1 MSTEHKPVVRCAIY
15 TRKSSEEGLEQS
27 FNSLDAQRE
36 ACQAFILSQRQE
48 GWRAL
53 PTRYDDGGYSGGN
66 LERPALQQL
75 LADVEA
81 NKVDTIVV
89 YKVDRLT
96 RSLADFAK
104 IVEALDARGVS
115 FVSVTQQFNT
125 TSSMGRLTLNVLLS
139 FAQFER
145 EVTGERI
152 RDKIAASKRKGMWM
166 GGIPP
171 LGYDLRERKLIVN
184 PKEAQLVCDLYRLY
198 LELGCV
204 SKLKNHLD
212 QEGIKSKVRI
222 SAAGNR
228 SGGSSY
234 SRGAL
239 YEILKNRIYRGEIVH
254 RDQVYAGEH
263 EAIVPQEFWDQVQTQ
278 LRSDNQG
285 RRTGIR
291 ATAPSLL
298 VGLLQDVQGNHF
310 TPSHTVK
317 NGRRYRYYV
326 CQSARSSSVNR
337 DGRPARLPAHEIES
351 LVIARLRSLLQS
363 DHEVMDQLGLP
374 TDTPAQ
380 TQQLLTAARN
390 LSSQWLSASPMKI
403 HESTKRV
410 IKRVVVHPEK
420 VELYVSRSELRD
432 VLVKDRSTSP
442 SQLRGD
448 DLIALEIEAKLKR
461 CGGEVRLV
469 MPPNSKGEI
478 PGRSSPSLLKAI
490 ARAHE
495 WRERIMNGSAQDLRS
510 IVKQTGFNQ
519 RYVSRILACAFLAPD
534 IVEAI
539 LDGRQP
545 HDLTVQKLWSNL
557 PTNWTE
563 QRKRFRHSLIRHDNS
578 LIRP

>member
-1 MSTEHKPVVRCAIY
+1 MSTEHKAAVHCAIY
-15 TRKSSEEGLEQS
+15 TRKSSEEGLEQL

-53 PTRYDDGGYSGGN
+53 QARYDDGGYSGGN
-66 LERPALQQL
+66 LDRPALQQL

-81 NKVDTIVV
+81 KKVDTIVV

-104 IVEALDARGVS
+104 IVETLDARGVS

-166 GGIPP
+166 GGVPP
-171 LGYDLRERKLIVN
+171 LGYDLTERKLIVN
-184 PKEAQLVCDLYRLY
+184 PKEAQLVCDLYQLY
-198 LELGCV
+198 LQLGCV
-204 SKLKNHLD
+204 SKLKSHLD
-212 QEGIKSKVRI
+212 RERIKSKVRI
-222 SAAGNR
+222 SLAGNR

-239 YEILKNRIYRGEIVH
+239 YEILKNRIYRGEVVH
-254 RDQVYAGEH
+254 RDQVFAGEH
-263 EAIVPQEFWDQVQTQ
+263 EVIVSQELWDRVQAQ
-278 LRSDNQG
+278 LRCDNQG

-298 VGLLQDVQGNHF
+298 VGLLQDANGNGF
-310 TPSHTVK
+310 TPTHAVK

-326 CQSARSSSVNR
+326 CQPAKDNNGNTDR
-337 DGRPARLPAHEIES
+337 RPIRLPAHDVES
-351 LVIARLRSLLQS
+351 LVLARLRTLAQS
-363 DHEVMDQLGLP
+363 DHEVIDQLGLP

-380 TQQLLTAARN
+380 TQQLVTAAR
-390 LSSQWLSASPMKI
+390 SASSEWPSAPPQKLR
-403 HESTKRV
+403 ELVAQV
-410 IKRVVVHPEK
+410 INRVVVHQDK
-420 VELYVSRSELRD
+420 VELNVSRSELRD
-432 VLVKDRSTSP
+432 VLIKDGSVGSNQP
-442 SQLRGD
+442 GGD
-448 DLIALEIEAKLKR
+448 DLFVLEAGAKLKR

-469 MPPNSKGEI
+469 LPPNAKGEI
-478 PGRSSPSLLKAI
+478 LRPAAPSLLKAI
-490 ARAHE
+490 ARAHD
-495 WRERIMNGSAQDLRS
+495 WRERIMNGSAKGRRS
-510 IVKQTGFNQ
+510 IAEQTGLDE
-519 RYVSRILACAFLAPD
+519 RYVGRVLECAFLAPD
-534 IVEAI
+534 IVEAS

-545 HDLTVQKLWSNL
+545 YDLTAQKLWSDL
-557 PTNWTE
+557 PMNWNE
-563 QRKRFRHSLIRHDNS
+563 QRKRLGFRRVGI
-578 LIRP
+578 

>member
-1 MSTEHKPVVRCAIY
+1 MTTEHKSAVRCAIY

-53 PTRYDDGGYSGGN
+53 PARYDDGGYSGGN
-66 LERPALQQL
+66 LDRPALQQL

-81 NKVDTIVV
+81 HKVDTIVV

-166 GGIPP
+166 GGVPP
-171 LGYDLRERKLIVN
+171 LGYDLKDRKLIVN

-198 LELGCV
+198 LELGYV
-204 SKLKNHLD
+204 SKLKIHLD
-212 QEGIKSKVRI
+212 REGIKSKVRI
-222 SAAGNR
+222 SVAGNR
-228 SGGSSY
+228 SGGKPY

-239 YEILKNRIYRGEIVH
+239 YEILKNRIYRGEVAH

-263 EAIVPQEFWDQVQTQ
+263 EAIVPQELWDQVQAQ

-298 VGLLQDVQGNHF
+298 VGLLQDAHGNGF
-310 TPSHTVK
+310 TPTHAVK

-326 CQSARSSSVNR
+326 CQPANDNKGSTGNR
-337 DGRPARLPAHEIES
+337 PTRLPAHEIES
-351 LVIARLRSLLQS
+351 LVLTRLRTLLQS

-374 TDTPAQ
+374 TDDPAL
-380 TQQLLTAARN
+380 TQRLVAAVGN
-390 LSSQWLSASPMKI
+390 SASQWPSTPPQKM
-403 HESTKRV
+403 HELVTRV
-410 IKRVVVHPEK
+410 MKRVVVHPER
-420 VELYVSRSELRD
+420 VELYVSRSHLRD
-432 VLVKDRSTSP
+432 ALITDRSTTSC
-442 SQLRGD
+442 QLRGD
-448 DLIALEIEAKLKR
+448 DLFVLEAEAKLKR

-469 MPPNSKGEI
+469 LPPNAKGDI

-490 ARAHE
+490 ARAHD
-495 WRERIMNGSAQDLRS
+495 WRERIMNGTAQGRRS
-510 IVKQTGFNQ
+510 IAAQTGLDE
-519 RYVSRILACAFLAPD
+519 RYASRVLDCAFLAPD

-545 HDLTVQKLWSNL
+545 HDLTAQNLWRNL
-557 PTNWTE
+557 PTNWVE
-563 QRKRFRHSLIRHDNS
+563 QRKRLGFRQIRV
-578 LIRP
+578 